1 MDDVKEAFEID
12 TSFIDSLR
20 VTYVHDLLKRLT
32 VKAVTSDV
40 LDPLVGNRNLVVTEL
55 RQQLKQVS

>member
-1 MDDVKEAFEID
+1 MDDMKEAFEKD

-20 VTYVHDLLKRLT
+20 VTYVYDRLKRLT

-40 LDPLVGNRNLVVTEL
+40 LDPLVGYCNLVLTEL

>member
-1 MDDVKEAFEID
+1 MDEMKEASERD

>member
-1 MDDVKEAFEID
+1 MDEMKEASERD

-40 LDPLVGNRNLVVTEL
+40 LDPLVGNGNLALTEL

>member
-1 MDDVKEAFEID
+1 MDEMKEASERD

-55 RQQLKQVS
+55 RRQLKQVS

>member
-1 MDDVKEAFEID
+1 MKEASERD

-40 LDPLVGNRNLVVTEL
+40 LDPLVGNGNLALTEL

>member
-1 MDDVKEAFEID
+1 MDDMKEAFERD

-20 VTYVHDLLKRLT
+20 ITYVHDLLKRLT

-40 LDPLVGNRNLVVTEL
+40 LDPIVGNYNLVLTEL

>member
-1 MDDVKEAFEID
+1 MDEMKEASERD

-40 LDPLVGNRNLVVTEL
+40 LDPLVGNCNLVLTEL

>member
-32 VKAVTSDV
+32 AKAVTSDV
-40 LDPLVGNRNLVVTEL
+40 LDPLVGNGNLALTEL

>member
-1 MDDVKEAFEID
+1 MDEMKEASEKDI
-12 TSFIDSLR
+12 SFIDSLR
-20 VTYVHDLLKRLT
+20 VTYVYDLLKRLT

-40 LDPLVGNRNLVVTEL
+40 LDPLVGNGNLALTEL

>member
-1 MDDVKEAFEID
+1 MDEMKEASEKD

-20 VTYVHDLLKRLT
+20 VTYVYDLLKRLT

-40 LDPLVGNRNLVVTEL
+40 LDPLVGNCNLVLTEL

>member
-1 MDDVKEAFEID
+1 MDDMKEAFERD

-20 VTYVHDLLKRLT
+20 ITYVHDLLKRLT

-40 LDPLVGNRNLVVTEL
+40 LDPIVGNYDLVLTEL

>member
-1 MDDVKEAFEID
+1 MDEMKEASERD

-20 VTYVHDLLKRLT
+20 VTYVYNLHKRLT
-32 VKAVTSDV
+32 VKAVSSDV
-40 LDPLVGNRNLVVTEL
+40 LDPLVGNCNLVLTEL

>member
-1 MDDVKEAFEID
+1 MKEAFEKD

-20 VTYVHDLLKRLT
+20 VTYVYDLLKRLT